1 MPGSGLL
8 GLFPSFETVGGVQAS
23 GGVAWRGIMRSTDAA
38 FGERYLVSY
47 EPDGVQAGLAS
58 DRRKLV
64 VSSRIGA
71 AVAAIRHRWPVK
83 LVLVWHLDLLK
94 YLVLLRPSGARTVL
108 FLHGIEAWRRPT
120 AAVRMLLPRV
130 DLFLANSDHTWA
142 RFASRVP
149 TCVHRPHR
157 TVHLGIG
164 QPVRCDVA
172 DPSGTPIALMVGRLA
187 RAEDYKGHRE
197 VIAAWP
203 YVAQRV
209 PGAELWIV
217 GDGDLRGDLEA
228 AARQRDLGNLVR
240 FMGTLPESAK
250 EDALI
255 RSRCLL
261 MPSLAEGFG
270 LVYLEAMRLGRPC
283 LVSTVDA
290 GREVVD
296 PPEAGLAAD
305 PGEPG
310 QVVDAICRLL
320 TPGAEW
326 DGWSH
331 RARHRYEQHF
341 TAAHFESRLVTALS
355 DVARGNGSA
364 A

>member
-1 MPGSGLL
+1 MSGSGLL
-8 GLFPSFETVGGVQAS
+8 GLFPSFETFGGVQAS
-23 GGVAWRGIMRSTDAA
+23 GRVAWRGIAKSTEPA
-38 FGERYLVSY
+38 FGDRYLVSY
-47 EPDGVQAGLAS
+47 EPDGVRTAPAAGA
-58 DRRKLV
+58 RTVV

-71 AVAAIRHRWPVK
+71 AAAALRRRWPVS
-83 LVLVWHLDLLK
+83 LVLVWHVALLK
-94 YLVLLRPSGARTVL
+94 YLPLLRLSGAQTVL

-120 AAVRMLLPRV
+120 PAARILLPRV
-130 DLFLANSDHTWA
+130 DLFLTNSDHTWD
-142 RFASRVP
+142 RFVTHVP
-149 TCVHRPHR
+149 ACRHMPHR
-157 TVHLGIG
+157 TVYLGIG
-164 QPVRCDVA
+164 EPVGHDVP
-172 DPSGTPIALMVGRLA
+172 DPSRTPIALMVARLA

-197 VIAAWP
+197 VIAAWQR
-203 YVAQRV
+203 VAQRV

-228 AARQRDLGNLVR
+228 TARRLDLGTLVR

-250 EDALI
+250 EDALV

-261 MPSLAEGFG
+261 MPSRAEGFG

-296 PPEAGLAAD
+296 PPDAGLAVY
-305 PGEPG
+305 PGES
-310 QVVDAICRLL
+310 QQLVDAICRLL
-320 TPGAEW
+320 APGAEW
-326 DGWSH
+326 HAWSR

-341 TAAHFESRLVTALS
+341 TATQFEGRLVAALS
-355 DVARGNGSA
+355 DVARANGSA